1 MTKQKKSTQSNS
13 KKIKSSSK
21 AHDSSDGYS
30 EHLRRKRSTWRRWH
44 GSEDST
50 GKGEDDTWRS
60 ILKIAG
66 DSAKLPE
73 VARAS
78 MFGAL
83 YSTISKYKSKLKNE
97 LMLAVLRVGGGYEPI
112 GVRKGLAHLNKGYP
126 QLSEHLSSLTEKERT
141 NIYDKRLALLSGLYE
156 SANFI
161 SLEEFYPV
169 TLVTRPPE
177 SSPNVKLIKTIW

>member
-1 MTKQKKSTQSNS
+1 MTSHKKSKQSNS
-13 KKIKSSSK
+13 EKIKSGSK
-21 AHDSSDGYS
+21 AHDSNEGFD

-44 GSEDST
+44 GYEDST
-50 GKGEDDTWRS
+50 GKDEDDTWRS

-78 MFGAL
+78 ILGAL
-83 YSTISKYKSKLKNE
+83 YRTISKYTSKLKWE
-97 LMLAVLRVGGGYEPI
+97 LMLSVLRVDGGYEPI

-126 QLSEHLSSLTEKERT
+126 QLPEHLSSLTEKERT